1 MQSLFL
7 RMRLVHW
14 VGFTLLILSATFF
27 TSDLIGKAIQYI
39 VALVVLVHDFD
50 EKKWGVDSLKSL
62 ASYLQHLVAR
72 ISPVSPTSIP
82 ASTRKS
88 PRF

>member
-50 EKKWGVDSLKSL
+50 EKNGVSIRSNRWP
-62 ASYLQHLVAR
+62 ATCNILVAR
-72 ISPVSPTSIP
+72 I
-82 ASTRKS
+82 
-88 PRF
+88 